1 MATVRGGPAAGA
13 GGPGSQ
19 KALREQN
26 TATVLAALQR
36 SGPQVQAALARAT
49 GLSNATVSNIVR
61 DLIATG
67 RVHTERVLSS
77 GRWAAQV
84 SLAPDSRVVIGIDIG
99 RTHLRML
106 GSDTTHHTFGP
117 RTRVL
122 EAGHKP
128 PQTLAL
134 AAAMLD
140 EFLVEHAIDRSRLQ
154 MCGIALPASL
164 APMTGAVVQES
175 VLPNWAGHNLAELSG
190 EALGLATVI
199 DNDANLGALA
209 HVSLGEHRHVR
220 TLLYLKLATG
230 IGAGLTFRGQVY
242 RSTSGLVGEIG
253 HFQVV
258 DGGEVCYCGN
268 RGCLETVSSTRR
280 VVADYAHIRPG
291 REVTLDDVVAASRA
305 GDPAVRRILEEAGT
319 ALGRVVAMVCNLLS
333 PDVVVLGGPL
343 ASVGQPLLDS
353 MVVSVRQRALP
364 GATASTIFELSR
376 LDEEAE
382 VRGAC
387 LLALRH
393 LLTGS

>member
-1 MATVRGGPAAGA
+1 
-13 GGPGSQ
+13 
-19 KALREQN
+19 
-26 TATVLAALQR
+26 
-36 SGPQVQAALARAT
+36 
-49 GLSNATVSNIVR
+49 
-61 DLIATG
+61 
-67 RVHTERVLSS
+67 
-77 GRWAAQV
+77 
-84 SLAPDSRVVIGIDIG
+84 
-99 RTHLRML
+99 
-106 GSDTTHHTFGP
+106 
-117 RTRVL
+117 
-122 EAGHKP
+122 
-128 PQTLAL
+128 
-134 AAAMLD
+134 
-140 EFLVEHAIDRSRLQ
+140 
-154 MCGIALPASL
+154 
-164 APMTGAVVQES
+164 
-175 VLPNWAGHNLAELSG
+175 
-190 EALGLATVI
+190 
-199 DNDANLGALA
+199 
-209 HVSLGEHRHVR
+209 
-220 TLLYLKLATG
+220 
-230 IGAGLTFRGQVY
+230 
-242 RSTSGLVGEIG
+242 VGEIG

-343 ASVGQPLLDS
+343 ASIGQPLLDS

-364 GATASTIFELSR
+364 GATASTVFELSS